1 MSFLILLAATA
12 AAFAVEAAPQRWAK
26 AVPTGDF
33 SVDRPVGWTAAEG
46 PGDRLALLSIPCR
59 PAGAAL
65 CDGQA
70 EISVRWEP
78 AATKAT
84 KAQACWSLAETMS
97 EVEVS
102 PGRRIETSQLSCP
115 IGQRRFVIV
124 ERHWKG
130 DKHTASYGRIAMQM
144 AKSLRYPAK
153 PPGQPPARPLFPK
166 LHLP

>member
-1 MSFLILLAATA
+1 MRTLSFLILLATA
-12 AAFAVEAAPQRWAK
+12 GSALDAEAAPQRWVK

-33 SVDRPVGWTAAEG
+33 SVDRPVGWTPAG
-46 PGDRLALLSIPCR
+46 MPGDRLDLLSIPCR
-59 PAGAAL
+59 PTGAVL

-78 AATKAT
+78 AATKVT
-84 KAQACWSLAETMS
+84 KAKACWSLAETMS
-97 EVEVS
+97 EAEVS

-144 AKSLRYPAK
+144 AKSLRSPAK
-153 PPGQPPARPLFPK
+153 PPAKPLFPK